1 MSVGWSTL
9 TTTKASG
16 LGRSLAHQ
24 YSERGGKVC
33 VVGRR
38 RDELEKVL
46 AECLAL
52 RPGPENDGVLIH
64 AGDFTNVDDMV
75 RVRAFL
81 QTTWGGLDTLAVCA
95 GVSALRPLL
104 EVAGL
109 ERHATSEASPEGIH
123 RVVEVSNAAF
133 KGNFTGPLVSAV
145 TFVSHRLNCL
155 ITASKGEDGRYLF
168 LNPPRRHLPFYS
180 FRVWRR
186 LFPLQHGPFTV
197 RQSLLRWFSTSL
209 LPSNIQRLLSLSRYL
224 LPLRATSE
232 HPPLMAENPGKQT
245 QTKLD

>member
-1 MSVGWSTL
+1 M
-9 TTTKASG
+9 
-16 LGRSLAHQ
+16 
-24 YSERGGKVC
+24 
-33 VVGRR
+33 
-38 RDELEKVL
+38 

-52 RPGPENDGVLIH
+52 RPGSENDGVLIQ
-64 AGDFTNVDDMV
+64 AGDFTNVDDMI
-75 RVRAFL
+75 RVRALL
-81 QTTWGGLDTLAVCA
+81 QTSTLYCCAFNIPSYSRVYLIAWGGLDTLAICA

-104 EVAGL
+104 EVAGV
-109 ERHATSEASPEGIH
+109 ERLAATEASPEGIH
-123 RVVEVSNAAF
+123 RVVEVSNAAL

-155 ITASKGEDGRYLF
+155 NTASKGEDGRYLF

-186 LFPLQHGPFTV
+186 LFPRQRGPFTV
-197 RQSLLRWFSTSL
+197 RRSLLHWFSTSL

-224 LPLRATSE
+224 LPLKATSE
-232 HPPLMAENPGKQT
+232 HLLLMAGNPEKQT